1 MKTPI
6 LALVKGQQSLPK
18 LFECQLA
25 LEQQAAQQ
33 ALEEATQ
40 ARDARR
46 EQAAL
51 DARRDQ
57 RLAEHLARR
66 EAERLVRREAEL
78 REFNARCEA
87 EKLAAEK
94 RAQAQVVK
102 EKAEAEIAKRR
113 NEHRQLKADL
123 EARAKTEKEKTIAAA
138 KEARREAEEDRR
150 QRQRQQHQRREQT
163 AFNRRL
169 NAVLGDLFAQ
179 APIALPLP
187 LDAPARQVMALGVNL
202 RDNNIDRAIK
212 LCNAAPSAAP
222 SAAPK
227 ANPWTRRVKARV
239 EAHKE
244 SVQFA
249 AEHREKALAFQDY
262 LNAKG
267 FERDVRIAADAQL
280 KGGFG
285 LTFIE
290 RQNLAKGKVSEARM
304 SVVGRIREKLADLP
318 VREVDSLEEAF
329 DLLAS
334 KPWGVALLG
343 KFAIFHT
350 TKNRIKDDR
359 FQKVVAM
366 MSQEGYTAV
375 TCRMNEWQKLGV
387 RTLSS
392 SSVVYLSKE
401 GVSLLPVNGAT
412 ALGEAVKWCS
422 SVPAVPAFS
431 VPGDIFMSPEL
442 VHYMQQ
448 VGRSESPYEVIAG
461 QVLVDDGYG
470 LQTKQF
476 AVFHGSREYGKL
488 DGQPWFEAAIENVDL
503 VFCCHWAITLPT
515 HLVHKAVPMWYSRVT
530 GLSKGDVLRIRAM
543 GLPHTL
549 QAHHEQ
555 VEQNIFRLAWGQW
568 WQNQVVF
575 GTEHYDATGRKAAY
589 YGLDPLTLFAGLAGL
604 WAVKQAVKAL
614 KAKVLKRTLEAKVR
628 PGTQSNAL
636 KLEINKLGAPIFY
649 GMFSQGFA
657 MADVDI
663 LGPEHGENSATA
675 TSHDEAVDACRRCLA
690 VFQQHIVVT
699 GYRIWKTKGGA
710 RLLIDTPKTSFEFDL
725 MTGLLSAGADPL
737 YLKLTHVQQSYNVRM
752 SPKWTGEAVR
762 EEQYVFVD
770 GAGEAPLSDKVMET
784 AISFNTTSWDQAAA
798 SVFANWPVFFK
809 SLNKN
814 VHDLGSLLES
824 RDGMFLFEKNGSLSL
839 VGHALDTRVPEVLA
853 FLNTRIAQIFTCNPG
868 KMRGVSMPVI
878 DGEVKWFNP
887 LYRCVAICAT
897 KPAWGGEWTRL
908 GNSTVEELVRD
919 VEAAKASPEYQ
930 GAELMVQ
937 YMATLTS
944 YEGWIY
950 TSETGQELG
959 LPAIWHLGAEDPEE
973 TVQLLKK
980 HMNTPRTILPP
991 GWIETAPGFEYAH
1004 YCAFR
1009 CLELVE
1015 DGFWATEC
1023 LTEYLADLLLKP
1035 YLEKL
1040 YRDGATA
1047 ENVHKMMPELPAVI
1061 EVPTGLDRFAVGKAT
1076 REVNRLVNELVD
1088 TEGGT
1093 LEAIELEFAVEK
1105 NRTIIRLYTGQFVGR
1120 TLIKEGSTKLG
1131 WLYDLLYTG
1140 TPNHKLR
1147 NEFQEKLS
1155 ALLKGLASREV
1166 TRWERVDDVLSTYLP
1181 ENGTSYTQANGA
1193 SCQDFATT
1201 PIHCGFVYGWD
1212 TGFGAFYSKHRSNPH
1227 IYNWLSFFNIV
1238 KAYVLRSKG
1247 QIVARTLIIQTE
1259 RGIALGSMYGDRGM
1273 VHLHTQLSEHLD
1285 KTTKFLFDNAQMP
1298 YVASMGSLPYNDV
1311 DIRFQKTEQPGVDA
1325 FVRFTY
1331 KGFNPMKKILV
1342 GHKEEILAMSAEDR
1356 ANFEFVLCCDRAE
1369 VARVTGLKPYG
1380 DVQKYPRAFRNDKG
1394 VVFLADAQAE
1404 QFVVLCEGVDFS
1416 IPFKPENLEELGT
1429 KEYYGGY
1436 LCVDDSTPSP
1446 TSNQGELGD
1455 FVVTPEFAVLDL
1467 ALGNRESTYTVL
1479 AGNCAVKTVDGW
1491 VLKKLVSF
1499 HGSAQIPS
1507 DPFFHKLVAR
1517 AEIVLCCHWANMLPI
1532 EQQHKAVPLIWSSIT
1547 GQGGNVLSQTASHP
1561 HTMAAGWE
1569 EKDGLSTMAW
1579 SLIWK
1584 NVRKV
1589 DYLGY
1594 DYFQDIAVLSNRQG
1608 LENLPVGVTTRGS
1621 DSPDGSKTDGLSLS
1635 SPETGRNV
1643 GGSMEKKSVGEG
1655 LVRACQLACRRKAD
1669 GTVSMKFKNSA
1680 FTAVWNELL
1689 GIVANQAAPSNNRPV
1704 VPGHGDC
1711 PAENIQGLPVYM
1723 AAYEGTDGWRVGMPA
1738 FKVEEGAYGPATL
1751 YTRAGYAWNGLSNF
1765 GIYGGS
1771 PADEHARHP
1780 STMRVQFP
1788 QNITTAEGVR
1798 LVFVDFSNKNTPD
1811 KLVELGVLAAPQ
1823 GLDRKHLLQLIKADM
1838 LGVVAGGKEPG
1849 IDGTIWVAT
1858 TGVPFAP
1865 KMPKGMSTAVYQ
1877 FRGSCVFPESVT
1889 QELLAQGDEY
1899 RSLAVEVVAEIERT
1913 GVHNLRPIVLAEE
1926 SAQEFPRLVQWTEIF
1941 GRDVRTM
1948 NEYLAVLGEEPLT
1961 VGAWAQ
1967 LITYDLMIGKNV
1979 ETHQR
1984 YFSTSGHYGAY
1995 LKGAAATRSYLAHGV
2010 VLIDI
2015 NAVKDISKK
2024 LVKEALKANQGAFE
2038 APAGQ
2043 KYVIGMMQDYSRG
2056 GIRVGAQPNTY
2067 IRSHY
2072 EGEFVMA
2079 EHIDR
2084 YISFLA
2090 DQTLAQLQAGI
2101 GVGELLENL
2110 RKALGFTN
2118 AGEMDLEEVLVEV
2131 GNQVRGF
2138 APAFWNNPSGR
2149 KQIEN
2154 LFKTIANRYT
2164 FGFETKAM
2172 ERIGTFVSVKGYLSD
2187 CNVLPAAFPNG
2198 KMTSNSV
2205 LVEFEG
2211 KTFDTSLPIPVIL
2224 FKNDQFWTAM
2234 KRDVTLAGVLRYPV
2248 SNKDMFS
2255 GYLVLSPEALIRDA
2269 QLRELAGF
2277 GQWDVETLK
2286 WFFAGLSQGI
2296 YANSLTVKELLC
2308 GDTDGD
2314 TAGIVPVDAD
2324 WTLSGRTITVSL
2336 NNGDAKFF
2344 WAITETR
2351 DLTKRRFAELEGF
2364 VHLQGRRRLNA
2375 ACVDKVLGESGLAT
2389 GSCALMQQIVT
2400 AILTTH
2406 DKGRFVLVP
2415 GQRRSV
2421 RLRVGKDT
2429 LDVAVSDSA
2438 EAQALWAWFV
2448 SRYLEAAYVL
2458 LPVSLELAIM
2468 SQKKDL
2474 IQAFHTVTGLW
2485 ANGAAELVY
2494 GENGERR
2501 AQLYSPT
2508 LQRPILS
2515 QSVDQLFGHYMDR
2528 MVGHIGWASQLGSL
2542 IRAIIRLTGARVQ
2555 IEGHELPQEIQFVS
2569 ATRTTTIAE
2578 SIPANLLLANR
2589 TDEAW
2594 GILEGDN
2601 LAWTNHYWAEYVAN
2615 GYRRI
2620 RDTVQA
2626 MTSNASTYG
2635 ADVELRTNWNRGYDR
2650 GSFAALNVNT
2660 AREGVHVSD
2669 KGAFFSQVA
2678 RWIEI
2683 KAQSRIFG
2691 MNLHGWTHLPE
2702 AFVRTSED
2710 GLEEVRDLWSRL
2722 TLEARQATAMLYW
2735 AWLHSY
2741 SEHRGQGRVDEWISS
2756 FKRDLGRQW
2765 WIKTTFDQLFQTQE
2779 EIVASGIGQKDT
2791 AWMKRTLEH
2800 AGIEVLPGDQVRD
2813 AFYLAVIHGKIGYND
2828 AAYGV
2833 YQLSQFLGFSLE
2845 YVTDDRAADLQ
2856 VLIRNMPSFIGQTVD
2871 GRMGIGQ
2878 DAYAT
2883 FSRVWKDLV
2892 EKTQLASK
2900 FRASVKAELAELTK
2914 EWTEDTYASLYALAN
2929 QEVGFGYGQTTRWT
2943 REMTVAGAISNLN
2956 RARQYN
2962 EPTSTEY
2969 VREVFSKADAP
2980 TTFGYFRRPNLF
2992 LLEVVSE
2999 EMESHRIAFEE
3010 SWFRYSFVAAEG
3022 VAEVPK
3028 KVAVRPWFRDGVHAI
3043 EVFSGDMVLGWIP
3056 CDPTSRVLLYF
3067 KDEELEVVGFLKNR
3081 NPNKVQAGFITN
3093 LVKDGNDGFYLAE
3106 APAVAADQKIML
3118 DRFMT
3123 VNADQVQG
3131 CTFGIIIVKAEMKSE
3146 ALMIQRYIKAVE
3158 KAVEKALKGKKD
3170 VSAALSAKKADKR
3183 MIAVA
3188 GDAALDLQNALI
3200 GKVLGND
3207 NWTSEKVDGKI
3218 QKTWTVQFG
3227 EATIN
3232 SFNGV
3237 IEVDRPE
3244 VELAEE
3250 MEVTAAVITTDE
3262 AYLNSLVD
3270 EAPSFEEEEVDY
3282 PMFEEGE
3289 EEFPADDVN
3298 PSDVSAQQTE
3308 EIIEVAV
3315 AQEQASDFPAADFEV
3330 QEELVSEND
3339 YNFNEDQDF
3348 NEEASEE
3355 VVEVVEVVEEVVEEQ
3370 PAPANV
3376 QDILNLVAATTA
3388 RMSKDTTPVRGSA
3401 PVAPVVQDAPA
3412 VSGDSAIL
3420 AQIAALVGQLNPA
3433 TQQVFNAGVNAAK
3446 AKLVEEK
3453 AKLEQRQAEL
3463 QAQLAEVQKQLQD
3476 VETALNDD
3484 GDGDDDGGGNGGGTP
3499 APADNGPATP
3509 PPAPAAPAAPVPA
3522 APVQSSASLRQRIV
3536 VVTGGRDFSDKGYI
3550 ETKLNE
3556 VKGTVEIAELIHG
3569 DARGVD
3575 RICGDWANANHIPVR
3590 VMPADWSQGKSA
3602 GFRRNE
3608 EMARLAEVCV
3618 AFPGGNGTAH
3628 MKKTCQDLG
3637 LEMFDFQ
3644 NYTAPPVPQQ
3654 AEAITEFRGESNFL
3668 SNFSFVQIEFK
3679 GKKFKSVEHFYQAMK
3694 FKGHPELQE
3703 QIRDTVSAGDA
3714 KKIANQN
3721 KDKIR
3726 ADWDDV
3732 KLDVMKWALEQKFSK
3747 PSLKTAL
3754 LRTGDAVISHVN
3766 TWGDTFWGVCRGVGE
3781 DHLGKMLMEVRDELK

>member
-1 MKTPI
+1 MLDFLFLVLSIIGGMGVLVLAAKAVGYQAPSPAPSPAPGFAREFLARWLAGGFDHLNQGVRAPQKAPKGRIRGFAPRPI
-6 LALVKGQQSLPK
+6 P
-18 LFECQLA
+18 F
-25 LEQQAAQQ
+25 
-33 ALEEATQ
+33 
-40 ARDARR
+40 RR
-46 EQAAL
+46 LTERQAAL
-51 DARRDQ
+51 LAMKGARKEERRD
-57 RLAEHLARR
+57 
-66 EAERLVRREAEL
+66 
-78 REFNARCEA
+78 
-87 EKLAAEK
+87 KK
-94 RAQAQVVK
+94 
-102 EKAEAEIAKRR
+102 
-113 NEHRQLKADL
+113 
-123 EARAKTEKEKTIAAA
+123 AAA
-138 KEARREAEEDRR
+138 MAASPVTNNAPV
-150 QRQRQQHQRREQT
+150 QATQT
-163 AFNRRL
+163 STAQIAPTTVSTEN
-169 NAVLGDLFAQ
+169 FAQ
-179 APIALPLP
+179 APNTNTLDRATLAARRARRAAKRAKARAEARRAQQAKQAQQIKQINQTQKVVETRSIRKTSQPQKAAPRLYLEERRLLEAGGYVFRYTLEAAYAVLKAYPNKKVVVGDMVVLHDNVIRDNAPSLRALSERGFSLLTCNGYAWAQEGYRVAAATRGALYLTKEGQVGVNKTPGAIALGTTEAQATAQTAQANAQSLVES
-187 LDAPARQVMALGVNL
+187 AQTEAQ
-202 RDNNIDRAIK
+202 AI
-212 LCNAAPSAAP
+212 
-222 SAAPK
+222 
-227 ANPWTRRVKARV
+227 V
-239 EAHKE
+239 ET
-244 SVQFA
+244 
-249 AEHREKALAFQDY
+249 
-262 LNAKG
+262 
-267 FERDVRIAADAQL
+267 AQL
-280 KGGFG
+280 KWC
-285 LTFIE
+285 
-290 RQNLAKGKVSEARM
+290 RS
-304 SVVGRIREKLADLP
+304 LP
-318 VREVDSLEEAF
+318 VS
-329 DLLAS
+329 
-334 KPWGVALLG
+334 
-343 KFAIFHT
+343 
-350 TKNRIKDDR
+350 
-359 FQKVVAM
+359 
-366 MSQEGYTAV
+366 
-375 TCRMNEWQKLGV
+375 
-387 RTLSS
+387 
-392 SSVVYLSKE
+392 
-401 GVSLLPVNGAT
+401 
-412 ALGEAVKWCS
+412 
-422 SVPAVPAFS
+422 PAFS
-431 VPGDIFMSPEL
+431 APGDIFMSPEL
-442 VHYMQQ
+442 AYYMQEMGQ
-448 VGRSESPYEVIAG
+448 NRSPYEVVAG
-461 QVLVDDGYG
+461 RVLVDDGYG

-476 AVFHGSREYGKL
+476 AVFHGTREYGKL
-488 DGQPWFEAAIENVDL
+488 DGQPWFELAIENVDL
-503 VFCCHWAITLPT
+503 VFCCHWGITLPAK
-515 HLVHKAVPMWYSRVT
+515 LAHKAVPMWYSRVT
-530 GLSKGDVLRIRAM
+530 GLNKGDVMRIRAM
-543 GLPHTL
+543 GLPHVL
-549 QAHHEQ
+549 QAHHEE
-555 VEQNIFRLAWGQW
+555 VEQGLFRLAWGQW
-568 WQNQVVF
+568 WRNQVVF
-575 GTEHYDATGRKAAY
+575 GTDHYNFEGRLY
-589 YGLDPLTLFAGLAGL
+589 SQEEDGTIEGLT
-604 WAVKQAVKAL
+604 
-614 KAKVLKRTLEAKVR
+614 
-628 PGTQSNAL
+628 
-636 KLEINKLGAPIFY
+636 
-649 GMFSQGFA
+649 
-657 MADVDI
+657 
-663 LGPEHGENSATA
+663 
-675 TSHDEAVDACRRCLA
+675 
-690 VFQQHIVVT
+690 
-699 GYRIWKTKGGA
+699 
-710 RLLIDTPKTSFEFDL
+710 
-725 MTGLLSAGADPL
+725 
-737 YLKLTHVQQSYNVRM
+737 
-752 SPKWTGEAVR
+752 
-762 EEQYVFVD
+762 
-770 GAGEAPLSDKVMET
+770 
-784 AISFNTTSWDQAAA
+784 
-798 SVFANWPVFFK
+798 
-809 SLNKN
+809 
-814 VHDLGSLLES
+814 
-824 RDGMFLFEKNGSLSL
+824 
-839 VGHALDTRVPEVLA
+839 
-853 FLNTRIAQIFTCNPG
+853 
-868 KMRGVSMPVI
+868 
-878 DGEVKWFNP
+878 
-887 LYRCVAICAT
+887 
-897 KPAWGGEWTRL
+897 
-908 GNSTVEELVRD
+908 RD

-930 GAELMVQ
+930 GMELLGEFL
-937 YMATLTS
+937 AASAFCTHS
-944 YEGWIY
+944 WIEI
-950 TSETGQELG
+950 SPEMRHIG
-959 LPAIWHLGAEDPEE
+959 LPSALHLGAEDPEE
-973 TVQLLKK
+973 IVGLLKK
-980 HMNTPRTILPP
+980 FLQNDRSFSIIPSWMSDLEEFTPAYR
-991 GWIETAPGFEYAH
+991 
-1004 YCAFR
+1004 CAIAY
-1009 CLELVE
+1009 LELVE
-1015 DGFWATEC
+1015 DGFCAYENLIEFLGDKMMVTR
-1023 LTEYLADLLLKP
+1023 LD
-1035 YLEKL
+1035 KL
-1040 YRDGATA
+1040 CAGGDTA
-1047 ENVHKMMPELPAVI
+1047 EKVHEMMPELPAVI
-1061 EVPTGLDRFAVGKAT
+1061 EVPVCLQGSELRDEMASLNAMLFRIASVTQQPPYQLQIT
-1076 REVNRLVNELVD
+1076 R
-1088 TEGGT
+1088 
-1093 LEAIELEFAVEK
+1093 EK
-1105 NRTIIRLYTGQFVGR
+1105 NRVVLELKDAATMKVVA
-1120 TLIKEGSTKLG
+1120 KGSTKLG
-1131 WLYDLLYTG
+1131 WLYEIIFAGNPSNT
-1140 TPNHKLR
+1140 LR
-1147 NEFQEKLS
+1147 NKFQEKLS
-1155 ALLKGLASREV
+1155 FVLKGVAGTGV
-1166 TRWERVDDVLSTYLP
+1166 TTWERVDDVLSTYLP

-1201 PIHCGFVYGWD
+1201 PINYKFGHSWD
-1212 TGFGAFYSKHRSNPH
+1212 TGFGMFYSKHRSNPH

-1247 QIVARTLIIQTE
+1247 QIVARTLVIQTE
-1259 RGIALGSMYGDRGM
+1259 QGIALGSMYGDASKM
-1273 VHLHTQLSEHLD
+1273 PLHNALVSHLEQQGN
-1285 KTTKFLFDNAQMP
+1285 FLFDNATMP
-1298 YVASMGSLPYNDV
+1298 YVASMGSMPYNDV
-1311 DIRFQKTEQPGVDA
+1311 DIRFQRTEQPGA
-1325 FVRFTY
+1325 TPFVRFTY
-1331 KGFNPMKKILV
+1331 KGANPMKRVLV
-1342 GHKEEILAMSAEDR
+1342 AHKEEVLSMPKEALAS
-1356 ANFEFVLCCDRAE
+1356 FEYVLCCDREE
-1369 VARVTGLKPYG
+1369 VAKVVGLKPYG

-1404 QFVVLCEGVDFS
+1404 KFVVLCEGVDFS
-1416 IPFKPENLEELGT
+1416 VPFKPENLEELGT

-1455 FVVTPEFAVLDL
+1455 FVVTPEFAVLDM
-1467 ALGNRESTYTVL
+1467 ALGNRESTYKVL

-1499 HGSAQIPS
+1499 HGSAQVPS

-1517 AEIVLCCHWANMLPI
+1517 AEIILCCHWANMLPI

-1547 GQGGNVLSQTASHP
+1547 GQGGNVLNQTASHP
-1561 HTMAAGWE
+1561 HTIAAGWE
-1569 EKDGLSTMAW
+1569 SKDGVSTMTW

-1594 DYFQDIAVLSNRQG
+1594 DYFQDIAVLGNRKG

-1621 DSPDGSKTDGLSLS
+1621 DSPDSSKTDGLSLS

-1643 GGSMEKKSVGEG
+1643 GGSMEKKPMGEE
-1655 LVRACQLACRRKAD
+1655 LVRACQMACRRKAD

-1723 AAYEGTDGWRVGMPA
+1723 AAYEGKDGWRVGMPA
-1738 FKVEEGAYGPATL
+1738 FKVEEGASGPATL

-1798 LVFVDFSNKNTPD
+1798 LVFVDFSNQNTPD

-1823 GLDRKHLLQLIKADM
+1823 EFDRKHLLQLIKADM

-1849 IDGTIWVAT
+1849 IDGTIWVAA

-1865 KMPKGMSTAVYQ
+1865 KMPKGTSTAVYQ
-1877 FRGSCVFPESVT
+1877 FRGSCVFPETVT

-1899 RSLAVEVVAEIERT
+1899 RALAVEVAAEIEKT

-1941 GRDVRTM
+1941 ERDVRRM

-1961 VGAWAQ
+1961 VEAWVQ

-1984 YFSTSGHYGAY
+1984 YFSTSSHYGAY
-1995 LKGAAATRSYLAHGV
+1995 LKGAAATRSYLAPGV

-2084 YISFLA
+2084 YIHFLA
-2090 DQTLAQLQAGI
+2090 DQTLAQLQTGI
-2101 GVGELLENL
+2101 SVGEILGNL

-2118 AGEMDLEEVLVEV
+2118 AGEMDLGEVLVEV

-2154 LFKTIANRYT
+2154 LFKTICNRYT

-2187 CNVLPAAFPNG
+2187 CNVLPPAFPNG
-2198 KMTSNSV
+2198 KLASNSV

-2211 KTFDTSLPIPVIL
+2211 SKFDTSLPLPVVL
-2224 FKNDQFWTAM
+2224 FKNDQFWAAM

-2255 GYLVLSPEALIRDA
+2255 GYLVVSPAALIRDA
-2269 QLRELAGF
+2269 QLRELVGF

-2286 WFFAGLSQGI
+2286 WFFSGLSQGI

-2324 WTLSGRTITVSL
+2324 WTLNGRTITVSL

-2364 VHLQGRRRLNA
+2364 VHLQDKRRLNA

-2421 RLRVGKDT
+2421 PLGVGEGT

-2501 AQLYSPT
+2501 AQLYSST

-2515 QSVDQLFGHYMDR
+2515 QSVDQLFDHYMER

-2542 IRAIIRLTGARVQ
+2542 IRDVIRLTGACVQ

-2594 GILEGDN
+2594 GILEGDS

-2626 MTSNASTYG
+2626 MTSNANTYG

-2650 GSFAALNVNT
+2650 GSFVALNVNT
-2660 AREGVHVSD
+2660 AREGVHVGD
-2669 KGAFFSQVA
+2669 KGTFFSQVA

-2702 AFVRTSED
+2702 AFVETSED
-2710 GLEEVRDLWSRL
+2710 GLEAVHALRNRLALKARQKAVHALWNRL

-2741 SEHRGQGRVDEWISS
+2741 SEHRGQGQVGEWISS

-2800 AGIEVLPGDQVRD
+2800 AGIEVPGDQVRD

-2845 YVTDDRAADLQ
+2845 YVTDDRAANLQ

-2878 DAYAT
+2878 DAYVT
-2883 FSRVWKDLV
+2883 FSQIWKDLV

-2900 FRASVKAELAELTK
+2900 FRESRKAELAELTK

-3022 VAEVPK
+3022 VVEIPK
-3028 KVAVRPWFRDGVHAI
+3028 KITVRPWFRDGVHAI
-3043 EVFSGDMVLGWIP
+3043 ELLNTDGSVLGWVP

-3123 VNADQVQG
+3123 VNADQVQS

-3146 ALMIQRYIKAVE
+3146 TLMIQRYVKAVE

-3183 MIAVA
+3183 MVAVA

-3250 MEVTAAVITTDE
+3250 VEVTAAVITTDE

-3270 EAPSFEEEEVDY
+3270 EVPSFEEEEVDY
-3282 PMFEEGE
+3282 PMFEEGEEGE

-3308 EIIEVAV
+3308 EIVEVAV

-3355 VVEVVEVVEEVVEEQ
+3355 VVELVEEVTEEQ

-3401 PVAPVVQDAPA
+3401 PVVPVVQDAPA
-3412 VSGDSAIL
+3412 ISGDSAIL

-3463 QAQLAEVQKQLQD
+3463 RAQLAEVQKQLQD

-3484 GDGDDDGGGNGGGTP
+3484 DDGDDDGGGNGGGTP
-3499 APADNGPATP
+3499 APADSGPATP
-3509 PPAPAAPAAPVPA
+3509 PPAPPA
-3522 APVQSSASLRQRIV
+3522 
-3536 VVTGGRDFSDKGYI
+3536 
-3550 ETKLNE
+3550 
-3556 VKGTVEIAELIHG
+3556 
-3569 DARGVD
+3569 
-3575 RICGDWANANHIPVR
+3575 
-3590 VMPADWSQGKSA
+3590 
-3602 GFRRNE
+3602 
-3608 EMARLAEVCV
+3608 
-3618 AFPGGNGTAH
+3618 
-3628 MKKTCQDLG
+3628 
-3637 LEMFDFQ
+3637 
-3644 NYTAPPVPQQ
+3644 PQQ
-3654 AEAITEFRGESNFL
+3654 AEAITEFRGNHNFL

-3721 KDKIR
+3721 KDKVR
-3726 ADWDDV
+3726 ADWDNV

-3766 TWGDTFWGVCRGVGE
+3766 TWGDAFWGVCRGVGE